1 MPVSPLLQVQEVVF
15 PFSAEQRDIHQTWAG
30 GLYITYRLIL
40 LLYILWELRQIYLIE
55 NRRLKLVL
63 YLCLVVLYVVWFCYL
78 PVAVAIASFLNALER
93 SRVIVVFILTFD
105 LVMNSVMVLL
115 FCPKWSQHFF
125 QFNHHLNSLARV
137 RMKPAATHY
146 HAIGHTLTSDEY

>member
-1 MPVSPLLQVQEVVF
+1 MQVQEVVF
-15 PFSAEQRDIHQTWAG
+15 PFSAEQRDTHQTWAG
-30 GLYITYRLIL
+30 GLYLTYRLIL

-55 NRRLKLVL
+55 NRRFKLIL
-63 YLCLVVLYVVWFCYL
+63 YRCLLVLYVVWFCYL
-78 PVAVAIASFLNALER
+78 PVAVVIASFVNALER

-125 QFNHHLNSLARV
+125 QFSSHLNSLTRV
-137 RMKPAATHY
+137 TVRRMKTSVANY
-146 HAIGHTLTSDEY
+146 HAVGNSLTTDEY